1 MHPKETKTYVPI
13 KTRAEVFI
21 AVVVTEAQTRSQP
34 SCFSAGKRRDKW
46 RHSPV
51 GEYYSARI
59 KTATDKHDSLE
70 LQVQRIWDSLWPPQA
85 PRYMCT
91 FIQTGTRTHTHT
103 LFKIIKINLQNTC
116 GCHRKRG
123 KYVMYIFHFMENL
136 QNECQWPS
144 VNQGWMAVCTSAA
157 LAGINQSPYLI

>member
-70 LQVQRIWDSLWPPQA
+70 LQRPTLGPNSSL
-85 PRYMCT
+85 
-91 FIQTGTRTHTHT
+91 
-103 LFKIIKINLQNTC
+103 
-116 GCHRKRG
+116 
-123 KYVMYIFHFMENL
+123 HFFPCPFAEV
-136 QNECQWPS
+136 E
-144 VNQGWMAVCTSAA
+144 VNGSTAT
-157 LAGINQSPYLI
+157 